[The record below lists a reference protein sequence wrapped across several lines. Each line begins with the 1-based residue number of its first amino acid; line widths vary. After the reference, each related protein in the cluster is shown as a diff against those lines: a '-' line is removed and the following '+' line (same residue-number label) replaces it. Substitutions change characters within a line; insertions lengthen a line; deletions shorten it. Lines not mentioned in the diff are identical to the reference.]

1 MKHQWITVPAPAN
14 ELSSPTWLIAIP
26 FFALGWVFSL
36 WYLNAYYAGDSIFY
50 TRFYDALYDLPIEYW
65 GRFQRIHLGSSEP
78 IYRYVVGFGAY
89 NGWDRI
95 YYLSVWNGA
104 FIAAIGYTLV
114 KYRCSVIF
122 SALVLTNFY
131 VLTLLG
137 SAERLRFAYLM
148 LVLAFTI
155 ENRSLKFA
163 LAASSPFFHTQ
174 AAIQF
179 ASGFGYY
186 LTANLQ
192 KFARTPLR
200 TLMLAIVAAIAV
212 AGIAYLFVSTV
223 GQSVESKSAYYAGES
238 TGLTEAIQWGLLLAV
253 GLYVFK
259 EKAAFLV
266 AMMPM
271 GVLTIM
277 FGNRVN
283 VATFALFA
291 ALAIMRR
298 KTSNPLVLAVM
309 GYMSFKSV
317 GFLLNVVQFGDGFA
331 GGG

>member
-1 MKHQWITVPAPAN
+1 MKHQWITVPEFAD
-14 ELSSPTWLIAIP
+14 ELSSPPWLVAVL
-26 FFALGWVFSL
+26 FFALGFVFSL
-36 WYLNAYYAGDSIFY
+36 WYLSAYYAGDAVFY

-65 GRFQRIHLGSSEP
+65 SRFQRVHLGASEP
-78 IYRYVVGFGAY
+78 VYRYLVGFGAY

-95 YYLSVWNGA
+95 YYISAWNGL
-104 FIAAIGYTLV
+104 FISATGYVLI
-114 KYRCSVIF
+114 KHRCSIIF
-122 SALVLTNFY
+122 SVLIFSNYYVLVL
-131 VLTLLG
+131 LG
-137 SAERLRFAYLM
+137 PAERLKFAYLV
-148 LVLAFTI
+148 LVLAFAI
-155 ENRSLKFA
+155 ERRNLKFI
-163 LAASSPFFHTQ
+163 LSASSLFFHTQ

-179 ASGFGYY
+179 ASSFGYY

-192 KFARTPLR
+192 TFAKTPLR

-223 GQSVESKSAYYAGES
+223 GQSVESKSAYYAEQS

-283 VATFALFA
+283 VATFALFV
-291 ALAIMRR
+291 ALAILQR

-317 GFLLNVVQFGDGFA
+317 GFISNVVQFGDGFA
-331 GGG
+331 GAG